1 MKILKKVLN
10 KIKNIKKQLDEKRK
24 KVLEQEQCIDV
35 NSLPESRKTKVN
47 LEEIITFGFV
57 FRVGLAILFVVY
69 IWYAAANSLDV
80 IYAII
85 TGFIISI
92 AVEKL
97 IVFFSKFIPRW
108 LSIILSYVLVFLF
121 LILGFVIIIPFIISN
136 LSQVVDIV
144 TNKINFW
151 QAQLQTQS
159 IQQFIQSLHLYPYLE
174 NKLLAY
180 TSNPDIANKLKDFLT
195 TNVSNILQTMAQ
207 SLKWIS
213 SWALDAITTFFNAI
227 SQILVVFT
235 LAVFFSFEKEKVVY
249 TLATLS
255 QNPKYTALKL
265 KKLYHQL
272 WEWLKGQ
279 LLMCLFIW
287 LAVYFGLWTLAL
299 FGINLD
305 NKWTL
310 ALIAGLTEVIPY
322 LWPVLWAIPALL
334 VGSLSYGF
342 TWFISVVVLY
352 VVVQQVEGWIVPIV
366 MNKALWVSSLLIFIS
381 MLFGVKIMGFIWVVL
396 AIPFAVIVSLMF
408 EDKLK

>member
-227 SQILVVFT
+227 SQILIVFT